1 MMRQNIFE
9 NRKRQTPKMT
19 FVFVL
24 KSPVKQE
31 IFYCLHR
38 CKYQFTDNLP
48 FFTVNILRLS
58 GKF

>member
-24 KSPVKQE
+24 KPARAGFLVTNFLFQRTVPKYEHSQIQRQRHLDPPV
-31 IFYCLHR
+31 
-38 CKYQFTDNLP
+38 
-48 FFTVNILRLS
+48 S
-58 GKF
+58 